1 LRRQP
6 DGLCDSQFSLA
17 TAQQTDGIT
26 QVSQAVGHLDQV
38 TQENAELVGQ
48 SAAAAEGLR
57 VQATRLVEAVN
68 VFR

>member
-1 LRRQP
+1 M
-6 DGLCDSQFSLA
+6 
-17 TAQQTDGIT
+17 
-26 QVSQAVGHLDQV
+26 SQAVGHLDQV